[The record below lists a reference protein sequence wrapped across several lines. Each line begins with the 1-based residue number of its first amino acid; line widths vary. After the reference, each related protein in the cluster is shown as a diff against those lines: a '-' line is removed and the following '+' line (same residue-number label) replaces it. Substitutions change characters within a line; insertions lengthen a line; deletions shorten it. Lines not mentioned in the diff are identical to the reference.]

1 MRHTLLILLIL
12 FSFTACQDKEQ
23 AQKEQAIRDA
33 QIVKKVR
40 LELEKEFA
48 RKEAKLQQALEEKE
62 AQLLKQQ
69 TLSQNTLTHTS
80 QKDMNTPT
88 DKLSNMGINVK
99 EGVISIDTNKTRD
112 FFKTLSNTMNAKI
125 EKVNNDIE
133 KGILDIKNAG
143 IKINNEHINIDLN
156 KTKELLD
163 TWSQKMQIFVQEFD
177 SLSQNIDKNTTIR
190 GN

>member
-23 AQKEQAIRDA
+23 TQKEQAIRDA

-177 SLSQNIDKNTTIR
+177 SFSQNIDKNTTIR